1 MLNKKIYQTLKAK
14 RTWKRIL
21 IAALALIG
29 LGTAIIGIIAGCEYL
44 SYRCRDNYTFHCLE
58 KRVSE
63 HITMVHGD
71 KAGYPFCRLK
81 DTRTGEFTTPKL
93 NHVFLNE
100 YTDDSLVVFRTYD
113 RQLRGYINIHTG
125 RIVIPAK
132 YDRAWNFSE
141 GLAAVIKEGEISF
154 INEQG
159 RQAFPETFPFPFD
172 DSHADYAFQFHNG
185 LCVMITW
192 DHKWGLINTRGEWVV
207 EPIYTEINKPQLG
220 YRIVSDGSH
229 YALLTASGQTV
240 LPLEYDV
247 IRLAADNQGFFI
259 AKDGYAKVVDRNL
272 NTSVPFAYDGL
283 CELAYIH
290 SYRTDEVYDKYGN
303 LVQHSPEFW
312 RYDVGMGSGVIDRQG
327 HVIIPAKYFMV
338 RRVDE
343 NLFEVEV
350 TSCGERILF
359 DRKGRLVGKSDF

>member
-1 MLNKKIYQTLKAK
+1 MKSKIYQTLKAK
-14 RTWKRIL
+14 LTWKRVL
-21 IAALALIG
+21 IASFACIALVV
-29 LGTAIIGIIAGCEYL
+29 TVFGIIAGCEYL
-44 SYRCRDNYTFHCLE
+44 HYKTRGNYYGLE
-58 KRVSE
+58 KSVSE
-63 HITMVHGD
+63 HITMVHGC
-71 KAGYPFCRLK
+71 KAGYYFCQLK
-81 DTRTGEFTTPKL
+81 DKRTGEYTSPKL
-93 NHVFLNE
+93 NHVFVNE
-100 YTDDSLVVFRTYD
+100 YTDDSLVVFRSFD
-113 RQLRGYINIHTG
+113 RKHRGYINIKTG
-125 RIVIPAK
+125 RIIIPAQ

-229 YALLTASGQTV
+229 YALLTASGQTI

-272 NTSVPFAYDGL
+272 NTIVPFAYDGL

-290 SYRTDEVYDKYGN
+290 GYRTDEVYDKYGN

-338 RRVDE
+338 HRVDE

-359 DRKGRLVGKSDF
+359 DRKGRPVGQANF